1 MNYNTTINITATN
14 SSEAA
19 LKKAQKDVHD
29 LNENV
34 KTLKE
39 GFKLLAESYVVEKGI
54 EFFKSLIDLGN
65 EMTHLSEKT
74 GIGVQT
80 LSNFRTIAERNGL
93 ELSQLEQEMK
103 KFSLTTAQADA
114 GNVKA
119 TSGFVA
125 LGISLKDANGK
136 FKDTDTLLLEV
147 AKRFAE
153 NEDGPKK
160 VAAAVALMGRA
171 GADAIPFLNKL
182 GEDVHQTGVIMSKEF
197 LEAAHGFEQRLIDMK
212 VSAENFGTSILEKT
226 LPALNSLIDKAKE
239 FATSSA
245 GRFAINGLKF
255 NPATAGIGFGLDT
268 LFGGSENSAKNGGG
282 EVFGPPAPK
291 RNDIKPIVDLETT
304 KRQTEAIA
312 KLKEQLVG
320 AQQIYQLE
328 TQRLGLTTAEFDKQK
343 IAIEEM
349 TKAKKEDATFTAAG
363 KKTYEDLTRQIIAQK
378 QALIDFQEQQK
389 HSFGVGAQEAI
400 KEYADSIR
408 DVAAQTKQ
416 LFTDSFKGIEDALVT
431 FATKGQLSF
440 ANLAAAIEA
449 DLARIAIRQA
459 IIAPLIG
466 LVSGFFNPAAA
477 AGGIG
482 ASGNSSFATPK
493 FAGGGIMT
501 SEGPMPLR
509 RYAGGG
515 IASSPQLAMFGEG
528 SMNEAYVPLPDGRSI
543 PVSMKGGGTNVSVN
557 VSIDSS
563 GKDKTSGDGKQIGN
577 LIAASV
583 KQVILQEKRPGG
595 LLA

>member
-39 GFKLLAESYVVEKGI
+39 GFKLLAESYVVEKGL
-54 EFFKSLIDLGN
+54 EFAESLIKLGN
-65 EMTHLSEKT
+65 EMIHLSEKT
-74 GIGVQT
+74 GISAQT
-80 LSNFRTIAERNGL
+80 LSNLATVAERNGV
-93 ELSQLEQEMK
+93 EISQLEQELK

-119 TSGFVA
+119 AQGFSA
-125 LGISLKDANGK
+125 LGISLRDSNGQFKTTDA
-136 FKDTDTLLLEV
+136 LLLEV

-197 LEAAHGFEQRLIDMK
+197 LEAAHGFEQRMIDMK

-226 LPALNSLIDKAKE
+226 LPAINTLIDKAKE
-239 FATSSA
+239 FATSNA

-255 NPATAGIGFGLDT
+255 NPATAGIGFGLDAI
-268 LFGGSENSAKNGGG
+268 FGGTGPNSGAK
-282 EVFGPPAPK
+282 EDQHAPVLK
-291 RNDIKPIVDLETT
+291 KDDIKPIVDPESL
-304 KRQTEAIA
+304 KKQIDAIA
-312 KLKEQLVG
+312 KLKETLVG
-320 AQQIYQLE
+320 TQQVYQLE
-328 TQRLGLTTAEFDKQK
+328 TQRLGLSTAEFNKQT

-349 TKAKKEDATFTAAG
+349 TKARREDATFTAAG
-363 KKTYEDLTRQIIAQK
+363 KKQYEDITREIIAQK
-378 QALIDFQEQQK
+378 QAMIDFKEEQK

-400 KEYADSIR
+400 KEYAESIK

-416 LFTDSFKGIEDALVT
+416 LFTDSFRGIEDALVS
-431 FATKGQLSF
+431 FVTKGELSF
-440 ANLAAAIEA
+440 KNLAAAIEA

-466 LVSGFFNPAAA
+466 LVGSFFNPAAA
-477 AGGIG
+477 ATGVG
-482 ASGNSSFATPK
+482 AT
-493 FAGGGIMT
+493 AGGYGTMVPHALGGVMT
-501 SEGPMPLR
+501 SRGSVPLQ

-515 IASSPQLAMFGEG
+515 IASSPQMAMFGEG
-528 SMNEAYVPLPDGRSI
+528 STPEAYVPLPDGRRI
-543 PVSMKGGGTNVSVN
+543 PVAMQGGGTNVTVN
-557 VSIDSS
+557 VYMDS
-563 GKDKTSGDGKQIGN
+563 GKSDTKGGGTDGQRLGQAVSAAVQQEIIKQ
-577 LIAASV
+577 
-583 KQVILQEKRPGG
+583 KRPGG